1 MKFKTRFPSCGVSRG
16 GVLVALGFVGL
27 FGFAA
32 VAAEKPTDEYQKAM
46 KDLGG
51 VAQAM
56 SKPEAS
62 EDFAAVTKSVD
73 STKAAFAVVE
83 KYWRAKGSDDALKAV
98 AVGTKA
104 AADMGVAAGLT
115 SAEGVQAAFK
125 DLTDSCRT
133 CHTAHREKQPD
144 GSFMIK

>member
-1 MKFKTRFPSCGVSRG
+1 MRFNTRFPSRGVSKP
-16 GVLVALGFVGL
+16 GVLVARGFVGL

-32 VAAEKPTDEYQKAM
+32 FAAEKPTDEYQKAM

-62 EDFAAVTKSVD
+62 EDFAAVTKNVE

-83 KYWRAKGSDDALKAV
+83 KYWRAKGTDDALKAV
-98 AVGTKA
+98 AV
-104 AADMGVAAGLT
+104 
-115 SAEGVQAAFK
+115 
-125 DLTDSCRT
+125 
-133 CHTAHREKQPD
+133 
-144 GSFMIK
+144 